1 MPNQIREKHL
11 IRYCDQMFEHIS
23 RKEQYDLFAAW
34 LAISF
39 AFAIIFLRDLGRVDL
54 SLAVVFLGISLL
66 TVGIGFI
73 LHEMAHKFTAMKFGY
88 WAEFRKDNIMLVVA
102 VALAALVGV
111 VFAAPGAT
119 VIYSSS
125 VDGRG
130 ISREQN
136 GRISAAGPLVNLLL
150 CIPFAGLLI
159 FGGGPSLTGNII
171 GVIGMV
177 GLQVNAMIAAFNML
191 PVSVLDGKKVLAW
204 NKPVFVILI
213 LAAFGALLASFNPA
227 LFTHLL

>member
-1 MPNQIREKHL
+1 MLER
-11 IRYCDQMFEHIS
+11 IS
-23 RKEQYDLFAAW
+23 RREEFDLFIAW
-34 LAISF
+34 IAISL
-39 AFAIIFLRDLGRVDL
+39 AFAIIFLREIGRADPVIALTFLAL
-54 SLAVVFLGISLL
+54 SLF

-73 LHEMAHKFTAMKFGY
+73 LHEMAHKFTAMKYGF

-119 VIYSSS
+119 VIY
-125 VDGRG
+125 DTTGRG

-136 GRISAAGPLVNLLL
+136 GKISAAGPIVNLLL

-159 FGGGPSLTGNII
+159 YSSGGQSLNGTII
-171 GVIGMV
+171 PIGMI

-204 NKPVFVILI
+204 NKGIFLVLI
-213 LAAFGALLASFNPA
+213 IAAFGALWASFI
-227 LFTHLL
+227 L